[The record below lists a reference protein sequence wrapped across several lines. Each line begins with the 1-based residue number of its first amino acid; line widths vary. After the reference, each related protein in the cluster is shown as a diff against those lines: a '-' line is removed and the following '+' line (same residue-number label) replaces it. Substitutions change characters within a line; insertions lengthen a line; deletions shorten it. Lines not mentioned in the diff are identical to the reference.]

1 MIIPKVGSSYWTKIE
16 QEDGKSLNAACACA
30 MAMYET
36 ARGFVV
42 IFVACLIEPRMDD
55 VVISSDCSSE
65 PDSSNETTGTSSVV
79 FTPTKRPPSPEFDR
93 YDECSICKFLY
104 QIMHGSSVFVIFLP
118 SVCYI

>member
-1 MIIPKVGSSYWTKIE
+1 MAAHGLI
-16 QEDGKSLNAACACA
+16 SL
-30 MAMYET
+30 
-36 ARGFVV
+36 FVV

-55 VVISSDCSSE
+55 VVVISSDCSSE

-79 FTPTKRPPSPEFDR
+79 FTPTKRPPSPDFDR

-104 QIMHGSSVFVIFLP
+104 QIMHGSSVFVIFLR